1 MKRTANLTKHEA
13 ERELIRRR
21 NIEKNDRRAVKLKA
35 RFLILYLAFAC
46 ALSSCVP
53 PESNQQTSANTNLA
67 NSNVASNAASN
78 ANSNVAVNPAR
89 TPRNFS
95 ENPGFDAEG
104 WLAER
109 VEDKNLHAVL
119 FASLEP
125 GRTLARHNIDK
136 PFNPASVVKLATTLV
151 ALKKLGADH
160 RFPIKVLT
168 DGVIDQKGTL
178 NGDIYFAGGA
188 PTFNDTYADF
198 VDEELKKRG
207 IKGVSG
213 KLYVSKDFS
222 FNFKDTAEN
231 SAGLFADRLKLNPKP
246 QTAIADQPKGK
257 ELFVF
262 ESHNLRDVLLY
273 LNTHS
278 NNFVAHKLGEAVGGV
293 QVIRQY
299 LINEVGLP
307 PAEVNL
313 ETASGLGENSMTP
326 RGIFTVLQELYEE
339 LKRQN
344 LNPYDILPLASENNS
359 TVGAVLKQS
368 KFERS
373 VVGKTGTLSAA
384 DGGVGMAS
392 LAGFIYT
399 KNDGIFIFVLLNQ
412 GEKVAEY
419 KSLQNQLLGAI
430 LGNRVDPQILEVP
443 ESRELLP
450 KSSLSIKNG
459 NRLPDPTK

>member
-1 MKRTANLTKHEA
+1 MRKKMKRAANLTKCEA
-13 ERELIRRR
+13 ERGMFRRHK
-21 NIEKNDRRAVKLKA
+21 IQKNDSRAGRA
-35 RFLILYLAFAC
+35 MPQFLVLFLAFVC

-53 PESNQQTSANTNLA
+53 PASNQQPSATNTA
-67 NSNVASNAASN
+67 TSNVASNAASN
-78 ANSNVAVNPAR
+78 AAVSPKR

-95 ENPGFDAEG
+95 ENPDFDAEG

-109 VEDKNLHAVL
+109 VKDKNLHAVL
-119 FASLEP
+119 IASLEP

-160 RFPIKVLT
+160 RFKIKVLT
-168 DGVIDQKGTL
+168 DGKIDEKGTL
-178 NGDIYFAGGA
+178 NGDVYFAGGA
-188 PTFNDTYADF
+188 PTLNDTSAEL

-222 FNFKDTAEN
+222 FNFNESTEN

-246 QTAIADQPKGK
+246 QTAVAEQPKGT
-257 ELFVF
+257 ELFDF
-262 ESHNLRDVLLY
+262 ESHPLRDVLLY

-278 NNFVAHKLGEAVGGV
+278 NNFLAHKLGEAVGGV
-293 QVIRQY
+293 EVIRQF
-299 LINEVGLP
+299 LISEVGLP

-313 ETASGLGENSMTP
+313 ETASGLGENSMTT
-326 RGIFTVLQELYEE
+326 RGIFIVLQELYEE

-344 LNPYDILPLASENNS
+344 LKPYDILPLASENNS
-359 TVGAVLKQS
+359 TVGAVLKES
-368 KFERS
+368 KFERAI
-373 VVGKTGTLSAA
+373 VGKTGTLSAA

-399 KNDGIFIFVLLNQ
+399 KNDGVFIFVLMNQ
-412 GEKVAEY
+412 GEEVTEY

-430 LGNRVDPQILEVP
+430 LGNRVEPQNLEIKD
-443 ESRELLP
+443 SRELLP
-450 KSSLSIKNG
+450 KSNLSITDRNS
-459 NRLPDPTK
+459 LPKPTK

>member
-1 MKRTANLTKHEA
+1 MKRAADRTICEA
-13 ERELIRRR
+13 KSGMFRRDK
-21 NIEKNDRRAVKLKA
+21 IQKNDRRAGAKA
-35 RFLILYLAFAC
+35 SPQFLIL
-46 ALSSCVP
+46 ALTFLLSFFSSCVP
-53 PESNQQTSANTNLA
+53 PESNQPAPSANNSNTSNSA
-67 NSNVASNAASN
+67 NSNVASNTTVS
-78 ANSNVAVNPAR
+78 PAR

-104 WLAER
+104 WLAQR
-109 VEDKNLHAVL
+109 VKDTTLHAVL
-119 FASLEP
+119 IASLEP

-160 RFPIKVLT
+160 RFKIKVFT
-168 DGVIDQKGTL
+168 DGKIDEKGTL
-178 NGDIYFAGGA
+178 NGDLYFAGGA
-188 PTFNDTYADF
+188 PTFNDTSAEL

-222 FNFKDTAEN
+222 FNFNESTEN

-246 QTAIADQPKGK
+246 QTAIAEQSKGT

-262 ESHNLRDVLLY
+262 ESHPLRDVLLY

-278 NNFVAHKLGEAVGGV
+278 NNFLAHKLGEAVGGV
-293 QVIRQY
+293 AVIRQY
-299 LINEVGLP
+299 LITEVGLP

-313 ETASGLGENSMTP
+313 QTASGLEENSMTP
-326 RGIFTVLQELYEE
+326 RGIFIVLEELYEE

-344 LNPYDILPLASENNS
+344 LKPYDILPLASENNS
-359 TVGAVLKQS
+359 TVGAVLKES

-399 KNDGIFIFVLLNQ
+399 KNDGVFIFVLMNQ
-412 GEKVAEY
+412 GEEVTEY

-430 LGNRVDPQILEVP
+430 LGNRVEPQNLEIKD
-443 ESRELLP
+443 SRELLP
-450 KSSLSIKNG
+450 KSKLSITDRNS
-459 NRLPDPTK
+459 LPKPTI